1 MGEHL
6 RAPRAGLGAAG
17 GAPGSLLPAARAGTR
32 SDRGAR
38 SPASPALPP
47 CPRGPAALP
56 SAGTAHSAPGAHAV
70 PALAPEPARAG
81 PGTRGCVCV
90 CLGGGNTAG
99 CVTSR
104 GCPLRHPALGT
115 GTAAAEPSS
124 LPGLAP
130 GLPDPSWAGPGLEAP
145 GGHCSAAPFFCFSC
159 FSGEVVL
166 SVWGSR
172 VDRFELQ
179 RSRREL
185 CSPPGRGWGVG
196 GAGGGGPWDRGRS
209 IARPG
214 SSVVLP
220 WKARDPGD
228 CSRARPRSRGAG
240 LGRAGRVLAPRLF
253 VVCGGE

>member
-32 SDRGAR
+32 RDRGAR

-81 PGTRGCVCV
+81 PGTRGCVRV
-90 CLGGGNTAG
+90 CLGGGGTRRVVSRPEGVPSDTQLSGRAPRRPNPPA
-99 CVTSR
+99 SR
-104 GCPLRHPALGT
+104 G
-115 GTAAAEPSS
+115 
-124 LPGLAP
+124 LPP
-130 GLPDPSWAGPGLEAP
+130 GLPDPSWAGPGREAP

-185 CSPPGRGWGVG
+185 CSPPGGGGGW
-196 GAGGGGPWDRGRS
+196 AGGGGPWDRGRS

>member
-6 RAPRAGLGAAG
+6 RALRAGLRAAG

-38 SPASPALPP
+38 SPAS
-47 CPRGPAALP
+47 AALP
-56 SAGTAHSAPGAHAV
+56 LLPEGSDRAPVGGHCPLGARDARR
-70 PALAPEPARAG
+70 PRARSGARASRAG
-81 PGTRGCVCV
+81 DTRCVCV
-90 CLGGGNTAG
+90 CVLGGRTAG

-104 GCPLRHPALGT
+104 GCPPRHPALGT

-130 GLPDPSWAGPGLEAP
+130 GLPDPSWAGPGREAP
-145 GGHCSAAPFFCFSC
+145 GGIVQPRLFNFFC

-172 VDRFELQ
+172 LDRFELQ
-179 RSRREL
+179 RSRRGEV
-185 CSPPGRGWGVG
+185 CSPPGGW
-196 GAGGGGPWDRGRS
+196 AGGGGPCDRGRP

-220 WKARDPGD
+220 WTARDPGE
-228 CSRARPRSRGAG
+228 G
-240 LGRAGRVLAPRLF
+240 GRALRGSPEPGSGV
-253 VVCGGE
+253 G